1 MRNFTYCLPWKF
13 FFERLPFLFFTLNL
27 HFNCWLVLVSYDVI
41 TSTSLF
47 KFPIIFSIHRG
58 YYMAVLRYEIY
69 LRVLKNISRVSAA
82 KEWNILFQ
90 HEKRNYVSPSD
101 HVMFYLLYKHQWNA
115 KPFYLNSFFGVK
127 GAVYY
132 EAIATVIFSHV
143 KITCY
148 FHFWRYVK
156 AHLVFHWCL
165 YNK

>member
-1 MRNFTYCLPWKF
+1 MRNFTSCLHWKF
-13 FFERLPFLFFTLNL
+13 CCERLNFLFFTLNL

-115 KPFYLNSFFGVK
+115 KPFYLNSF
-127 GAVYY
+127 
-132 EAIATVIFSHV
+132 
-143 KITCY
+143 
-148 FHFWRYVK
+148 
-156 AHLVFHWCL
+156 LVWKVQFIM
-165 YNK
+165 KP